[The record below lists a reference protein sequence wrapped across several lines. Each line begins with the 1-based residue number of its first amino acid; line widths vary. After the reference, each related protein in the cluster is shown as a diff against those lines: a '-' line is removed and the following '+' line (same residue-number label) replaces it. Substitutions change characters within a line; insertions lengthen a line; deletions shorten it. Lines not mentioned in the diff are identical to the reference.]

1 MTHNEDVCG
10 ESVEVIKGDLENTN
24 GDRGQ
29 ICDFVIRKRG
39 RADVKFTVTYTTTG
53 VDASQS
59 TNSLPAPLVS
69 IVTIENDES
78 TLHSYLFIAD
88 VKFTVTTAGVD
99 ASQSTNSLP
108 APLVS
113 IVTVENDELKLE

>member
-1 MTHNEDVCG
+1 MDNGNFFVVRNLGIWSIEKSVKVIMTHNEDVCG
-10 ESVEVIKGDLENTN
+10 ETVEVIKGDLENTN

-39 RADVKFTVTYTTTG
+39 RADVKFTVTYYT
-53 VDASQS
+53 
-59 TNSLPAPLVS
+59 
-69 IVTIENDES
+69 
-78 TLHSYLFIAD
+78 
-88 VKFTVTTAGVD
+88 GVD

>member
-1 MTHNEDVCG
+1 MF
-10 ESVEVIKGDLENTN
+10 SV
-24 GDRGQ
+24 
-29 ICDFVIRKRG
+29 
-39 RADVKFTVTYTTTG
+39 DVKFTVTYYTG

-88 VKFTVTTAGVD
+88 VKFTVTYTTAGVD

>member
-1 MTHNEDVCG
+1 MTNNEDVCG
-10 ESVEVIKGDLENTN
+10 ESVEDTN

-39 RADVKFTVTYTTTG
+39 RADVKFTVTYYT
-53 VDASQS
+53 
-59 TNSLPAPLVS
+59 
-69 IVTIENDES
+69 
-78 TLHSYLFIAD
+78 
-88 VKFTVTTAGVD
+88 GVD